1 MVGGK
6 PHLVQPRVSALLKSD
21 FESHSSSSSS
31 KGDAVVL
38 CMTATNTNTPHTV
51 VVIVIVIVIVFR
63 IYYYFALLLLLF
75 VEREIDRNTNKC
87 LCVRL
92 SSFLVV
98 VVVVVAVAAVGHVS
112 SVREEIHNEGSSTH
126 RFSFRLMYTG
136 PRFNP
141 LVTVRMLFWDRSH
154 VSNSAKTTSGDLPF
168 DAFSCIIFMA
178 DVLERRSLHKG
189 T

>member
-1 MVGGK
+1 MYDGDEHK
-6 PHLVQPRVSALLKSD
+6 HTAHSCCDCDCDCDCVQNILL
-21 FESHSSSSSS
+21 
-31 KGDAVVL
+31 L
-38 CMTATNTNTPHTV
+38 CV
-51 VVIVIVIVIVFR
+51 VVVVVCR
-63 IYYYFALLLLLF
+63 
-75 VEREIDRNTNKC
+75 EREIDRNTNKC

-92 SSFLVV
+92 SSFLV